1 MSRLDSFIA
10 RLSAQRA
17 CLDWAAKA
25 LDGQSAP
32 VLELGLGNGR
42 TYDHL
47 RERFP
52 GAPIYVFDRKISA
65 NPKSR
70 PPDDLLILGD
80 FRETLPTALARI
92 GQPAMLAHGDFGDGT
107 DATAD
112 LARFMAGA
120 IDALVAPGGLIVADQ
135 PMSHPGWQPVDLPP
149 EVPPG
154 RYHIWRKAG
163 PAEAL

>member
-10 RLSAQRA
+10 RLTAQRA
-17 CLDWAAKA
+17 CLNWAAA
-25 LDGQSAP
+25 ELAGRPGP

-47 RERFP
+47 LSLFP
-52 GAPIYVFDRKISA
+52 ANPVYVFDRKISA

-70 PPDDLLILGD
+70 PPEDRLILGD
-80 FRETLPTALARI
+80 FRETLPGALTRT
-92 GQPAMLAHGDFGDGT
+92 GSPALLAHGDFGDGT
-107 DATAD
+107 AATEE
-112 LARFMAGA
+112 LARFMEGA

-135 PMSHPGWQPVDLPP
+135 PMSRPGWQPLPLP
-149 EVPPG
+149 EGVAVG

-163 PAEAL
+163 